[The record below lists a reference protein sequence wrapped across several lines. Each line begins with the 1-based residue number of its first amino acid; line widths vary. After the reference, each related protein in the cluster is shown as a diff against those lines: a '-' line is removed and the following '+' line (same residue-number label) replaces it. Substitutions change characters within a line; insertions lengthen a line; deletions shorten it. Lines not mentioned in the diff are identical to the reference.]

1 MTTSSGHISVTR
13 DTQTRA
19 LEPPRPPHSLMRILM
34 NPWADKIIAIIAILP
49 FIGPIIVLFQDIGF
63 NIPAISYIIQATILV
78 ATMVVRRTPVRITSN
93 PLFWLLA
100 FVASYWGFL
109 IMAVENHG
117 GRLAPSW
124 LTDTLAIAGIVMM
137 LWARLSLGRNIGFVP
152 AQREIVT
159 RGAYKY
165 MRHPIYTAA
174 FLSIIGAALDNYT
187 VRNVTLFAL
196 AIVWFLIKSLV
207 EENFLR
213 KDPAYA
219 AYMGRV
225 RWRWLPG
232 LL

>member
-1 MTTSSGHISVTR
+1 MTTSSARISVTR

-34 NPWADKIIAIIAILP
+34 NPWVDKVIAIIAILP
-49 FIGPIIVLFQDIGF
+49 FIGPIIALFQDIGF

-124 LTDTLAIAGIVMM
+124 LTESCG
-137 LWARLSLGRNIGFVP
+137 
-152 AQREIVT
+152 
-159 RGAYKY
+159 
-165 MRHPIYTAA
+165 PIPWRTAA
-174 FLSIIGAALDNYT
+174 TWSKDSISCPAKSGRALIAWSS
-187 VRNVTLFAL
+187 R
-196 AIVWFLIKSLV
+196 
-207 EENFLR
+207 
-213 KDPAYA
+213 
-219 AYMGRV
+219 
-225 RWRWLPG
+225 
-232 LL
+232 